1 MSIPQKAKGTD
12 LTSLELVSRHEI
24 GSVLTYDPLSG
35 PYKRRSSS
43 TQ

>member
-24 GSVLTYDPLSG
+24 GSVLTYDPLS
-35 PYKRRSSS
+35 PVVMPFSMLV
-43 TQ
+43 